1 MSNLS
6 ILIIDDELTQ
16 VENLQRAI
24 INDFPNGVSIFTA
37 SEEKDILQ
45 KLEYCYYDLA
55 IVDLRMSNYS
65 INGFDVIEKINTI
78 SPYAKIIIV
87 SAYADEY
94 QSELNKV
101 LQLGNILGFV
111 DKTSFSIFKNNVKSL
126 IEKRI
131 EVINACDDVSKK
143 ALKDY
148 YSSLKNETN
157 PQKKGLQFEYF
168 ISMLFGQMGFNKILN
183 RVKDRTP
190 NEIDLA
196 IRNEINDP
204 FFLKFSPYFLV
215 ECKNYPEEKVDKN
228 VFIVFKDKVKNSNKL
243 STFGIL
249 VTTGLMKS
257 SVYQEAMRSS
267 CDDIKIIFLSNPEI
281 EMLIRSDNKLED
293 FKTIIDK
300 QIKDN

>member
-45 KLEYCYYDLA
+45 KIEYCYYDLA

-94 QSELNKV
+94 QSELNKI

-111 DKTSFSIFKNNVKSL
+111 DKTSFSIFKNNVKFL

-143 ALKDY
+143 ALKEY

-157 PQKKGLQFEYF
+157 PQKKDYNL
-168 ISMLFGQMGFNKILN
+168 NILY
-183 RVKDRTP
+183 P
-190 NEIDLA
+190 C
-196 IRNEINDP
+196 
-204 FFLKFSPYFLV
+204 FLGKW
-215 ECKNYPEEKVDKN
+215 D
-228 VFIVFKDKVKNSNKL
+228 
-243 STFGIL
+243 ST
-249 VTTGLMKS
+249 K
-257 SVYQEAMRSS
+257 Y
-267 CDDIKIIFLSNPEI
+267 
-281 EMLIRSDNKLED
+281 
-293 FKTIIDK
+293 
-300 QIKDN
+300 